1 MGGTAMKFVMM
12 RKLVVPTAALIISTL
27 GAACGSNG
35 IEGTYS
41 NGGSVVLDI
50 RSGGKADLTMLGE
63 LEHCTWK
70 STDQKLTVTCNKD
83 SVDFIRHDDGSLGGP
98 VFVGTLKKSRS

>member
-1 MGGTAMKFVMM
+1 MKLNMK
-12 RKLVVPTAALIISTL
+12 RKYVVPLAAMALGIF
-27 GAACGSNG
+27 GAACGSSG

-50 RSGGKADLTMLGE
+50 RSGGKAELTMLGE
-63 LEHCTWK
+63 QEHCTWK
-70 STDQKLTVTCNKD
+70 ANDQKLTVMCKDD

-98 VFVGTLKKSRS
+98 VFVGTLTKSRK

>member
-1 MGGTAMKFVMM
+1 MKFDMM
-12 RKLVVPTAALIISTL
+12 RKLVVPTTAFIISTF
-27 GAACGSNG
+27 GAACGSSG
-35 IEGTYS
+35 VEGTYS
-41 NGGSVVLDI
+41 NGSSVVLDI

-70 STDQKLTVTCNKD
+70 ATDQKVTLTCNRD

-98 VFVGTLKKSRS
+98 VFVGTLTKSKK

>member
-1 MGGTAMKFVMM
+1 MKFDMM
-12 RKLVVPTAALIISTL
+12 RKLVVPTAVFLISTF
-27 GAACGSNG
+27 GVACGSSG

-63 LEHCTWK
+63 QEHCTWK
-70 STDQKLTVTCNKD
+70 ASDHKVTITCNKD

-98 VFVGTLKKSRS
+98 VFVGTLKKSKE